1 MAKSVPAALGFR
13 VKSGWAMAVLLCGT
27 RQEPKLIAC
36 RAISLSDPET
46 PASKQPYHAA
56 LNLPAEEARAVT
68 DRLCRVVRAAAAES
82 VAELLKQAS
91 ADGYKIR
98 SAGCVVGSLADPAT
112 LHNEH
117 IRAHGLEGQL
127 FRAVLEEALRNRN
140 IACAAM
146 VEKGAYDSAA
156 QPSGISAGK
165 LKRIIAVLGESR
177 DGVWRAEEKLAALA
191 AWTALR

>member
-1 MAKSVPAALGFR
+1 MAKSTPAALGFR

-27 RQEPKLIAC
+27 CEEPKLIAC
-36 RAISLSDPET
+36 REILLSDPQIPE
-46 PASKQPYHAA
+46 SKQPYHAA
-56 LNLPAEEARAVT
+56 LDLPAKQGRVVT
-68 DRLCRVVRAAAAES
+68 DRLCKVVRTAADGS

-91 ADGYKIR
+91 AGGYKVR

-127 FRAVLEEALRNRN
+127 FRAALQEALQRRS

-156 QPSGISAGK
+156 QPSGVSAGK

-177 DGVWRAEEKLAALA
+177 DGAWRAEEKLAALA
-191 AWTALR
+191 AWAALR

>member
-1 MAKSVPAALGFR
+1 MAKSTPAALGFR

-27 RQEPKLIAC
+27 CKEPKLIAC
-36 RAISLSDPET
+36 REILLSDPQI

-56 LNLPAEEARAVT
+56 LNLPAEQGRVVT
-68 DRLCRVVRAAAAES
+68 ERLCMAVRTAADES

-91 ADGYKIR
+91 ADGYKVR
-98 SAGCVVGSLADPAT
+98 RAGCVVGSLADPAT

-127 FRAVLEEALRNRN
+127 FRAALQEALRKRN

-146 VEKGAYDSAA
+146 VEKGAYDSVA
-156 QPSGISAGK
+156 QPSGVSAGK
-165 LKRIIAVLGESR
+165 LKRMIAVLGESR
-177 DGVWRAEEKLAALA
+177 DGAWRAEEKLAALA
-191 AWTALR
+191 AWAALS

>member
-1 MAKSVPAALGFR
+1 
-13 VKSGWAMAVLLCGT
+13 MAVLLRGT
-27 RQEPKLIAC
+27 RKEPELIVC
-36 RAISLSDPET
+36 REILLSDPKT

-56 LNLPAEEARAVT
+56 LNLPAKEARAVI
-68 DRLCRVVRAAAAES
+68 DRLCKLVRAAAAES

-91 ADGYKIR
+91 ADGYEIR
-98 SAGCVVGSLADPAT
+98 SASCVVGSLADPAT

-127 FRAVLEEALRNRN
+127 FRVVLEEALRDRD

-156 QPSGISAGK
+156 QPSGISTEK
-165 LKRIIAVLGESR
+165 LKRIIAVLGKSR
-177 DGVWRAEEKLAALA
+177 DGAWRSEEKLAALA